1 MKFLAPL
8 RLSFAARDQLTRHNG
23 TNPLDGTRTIPQ
35 HLANGK
41 TYYGWWIVF
50 AAFLNLFLVVGVIF
64 YGFPA
69 FYPYF
74 VQDLHFTRA
83 QLTQGF
89 LLGFLFAGLPFGII
103 AGALIDRVGARAV
116 ILGGVALVSGS
127 LILMSRVTQFW
138 QFELLCIVE
147 VIGYVFAGPL
157 SNQVLVAKWFER
169 RRGQAMGYAYL
180 GLGLGGVAAPLLV
193 NYLARTLGWRPALE
207 IIGAAIALVLV
218 PTGLWI
224 TRSTPADRGI
234 DPKQFGESLAREQ
247 SPHSPPPASAGVAQA
262 VRTAPFWLILLGST
276 LAIGAIGAVIQHFIL
291 FLKDSG
297 YSATV
302 ASRYLSIL
310 LTASL
315 GGRVVVGY
323 IADRFS
329 KSFIMAIFYFL
340 IGASVLLL
348 GSPTIHRRHLGV
360 RRHLRIF
367 DGCRLHAD
375 PARGFRKFRHRLA
388 RQNSR
393 PDHHGLFDRSV
404 GRPMVRRQ
412 TLRRPSQLRPGVD
425 AHRDIRND
433 RRSRLRHLSSSRRR
447 LRSSSMRSAARSAAH
462 HRILSNFQNSEAPPT
477 SPT

>member
-1 MKFLAPL
+1 VTHSPATTEPN
-8 RLSFAARDQLTRHNG
+8 RPAEPSPNAT
-23 TNPLDGTRTIPQ
+23 TNATGE
-35 HLANGK
+35 
-41 TYYGWWIVF
+41 TYYGWWIVL
-50 AAFLNLFLVVGVIF
+50 AAFLNLFLVVGIIF

-103 AGALIDRVGARAV
+103 AGALIDRLGARAV
-116 ILGGVALVSGS
+116 ILAGVALVSGS
-127 LILMSRVTQFW
+127 LVLMSRITEFW

-147 VIGYVFAGPL
+147 VIGYVFAGPIA
-157 SNQVLVAKWFER
+157 NQVLVARWFER

-180 GLGLGGVAAPLLV
+180 GLGLGGVVAPLLV
-193 NYLARTLGWRPALE
+193 NYLAHTVGWRHALE
-207 IIGAAIALVLV
+207 IIGATIALVLV

-224 TRSTPADRGI
+224 TRSKPADRGI
-234 DPKQFGESLAREQ
+234 DPKQFRETSPETNLA
-247 SPHSPPPASAGVAQA
+247 SPALASAGVAQA
-262 VRTAPFWLILLGST
+262 IRTAPFWLILLGST

-297 YSATV
+297 YTTTV

-315 GGRVVVGY
+315 AGRVVVGY

-348 GSPTIHRRHLGV
+348 AHPQSTLAIWAFASVFGFAMGADYMLIPLVVSENFGTASLGK
-360 RRHLRIF
+360 I
-367 DGCRLHAD
+367 
-375 PARGFRKFRHRLA
+375 LA
-388 RQNSR
+388 LIIMGYSVGQWAG
-393 PDHHGLFDRSV
+393 PWVVGKLFDSRHNYDLAW
-404 GRPMVRRQ
+404 
-412 TLRRPSQLRPGVD
+412 TLIAIFAMIGAGAIYLTYLGS
-425 AHRDIRND
+425 
-433 RRSRLRHLSSSRRR
+433 RRSLSSRR
-447 LRSSSMRSAARSAAH
+447 
-462 HRILSNFQNSEAPPT
+462 
-477 SPT
+477 

>member
-1 MKFLAPL
+1 MEPNNSATLA
-8 RLSFAARDQLTRHNG
+8 H
-23 TNPLDGTRTIPQ
+23 
-35 HLANGK
+35 GK

-50 AAFLNLFLVVGVIF
+50 AAFLNLSLVVGVIF

-193 NYLARTLGWRPALE
+193 NYLARTLGWRTALE
-207 IIGAAIALVLV
+207 LIGAAIALVLF

-224 TRSTPADRGI
+224 TRSTPGDRGI
-234 DPKQFGESLAREQ
+234 DPKQFGEALSGSKNTSALTAV
-247 SPHSPPPASAGVAQA
+247 ASSGVAQA

-348 GSPTIHRRHLGV
+348 AHPQSTVAIWAFAAIFGFSMGADYMLIPLVVSENFGTASLGK
-360 RRHLRIF
+360 I
-367 DGCRLHAD
+367 
-375 PARGFRKFRHRLA
+375 LA
-388 RQNSR
+388 LIIMGYSIGQWAG
-393 PDHHGLFDRSV
+393 PWFVGKLFDARHNYDLAW
-404 GRPMVRRQ
+404 
-412 TLRRPSQLRPGVD
+412 TLIAIFAMIGGGAVYATYL
-425 AHRDIRND
+425 H
-433 RRSRLRHLSSSRRR
+433 SRRR
-447 LRSSSMRSAARSAAH
+447 LRSSK
-462 HRILSNFQNSEAPPT
+462 P
-477 SPT
+477 

>member
-1 MKFLAPL
+1 M
-8 RLSFAARDQLTRHNG
+8 Q
-23 TNPLDGTRTIPQ
+23 TNNSGTRN
-35 HLANGK
+35 NGE

-50 AAFLNLFLVVGVIF
+50 AAFLNLFLVVGIIF

-103 AGALIDRVGARAV
+103 AGALIDRIGARTV
-116 ILGGVALVSGS
+116 ILAGVALVAGS
-127 LILMSRVTQFW
+127 LILMSRITAFW

-147 VIGYVFAGPL
+147 VIGYVFAGPIA
-157 SNQVLVAKWFER
+157 NQVLVARWFER

-180 GLGLGGVAAPLLV
+180 GLGFGGVAAPLLV
-193 NYLARTLGWRPALE
+193 NYLTRNYGWRPALQL
-207 IIGAAIALVLV
+207 IGVVIALVLV
-218 PTGLWI
+218 PVGLWI
-224 TRSTPADRGI
+224 TRSNPADRGI
-234 DPKQFGESLAREQ
+234 DPKQFGELLSEKKSVLPLAT
-247 SPHSPPPASAGVAQA
+247 SAFDATAASTSAGVGQA
-262 VRTAPFWLILLGST
+262 VRTMPFWLILLGST

-348 GSPTIHRRHLGV
+348 AYPQSTAAVWAFAAIFGFSMGADYMLIPLVVSENFGTASLGK
-360 RRHLRIF
+360 I
-367 DGCRLHAD
+367 
-375 PARGFRKFRHRLA
+375 LA
-388 RQNSR
+388 LIIM
-393 PDHHGLFDRSV
+393 GYSV
-404 GRPMVRRQ
+404 GQWAGPWFVGRMFDTHHNYDLAWRTIAILAMIGAALIYLTFVR
-412 TLRRPSQLRPGVD
+412 S
-425 AHRDIRND
+425 
-433 RRSRLRHLSSSRRR
+433 RRSASR
-447 LRSSSMRSAARSAAH
+447 
-462 HRILSNFQNSEAPPT
+462 
-477 SPT
+477 

>member
-1 MKFLAPL
+1 V
-8 RLSFAARDQLTRHNG
+8 
-23 TNPLDGTRTIPQ
+23 TNSPDPTEPAHSMQSINSTSHTGS
-35 HLANGK
+35 G
-41 TYYGWWIVF
+41 TYYGWWIVL
-50 AAFLNLFLVVGVIF
+50 AAFLNLFLVVGIIF

-74 VQDLHFTRA
+74 IQDLHFTRA

-103 AGALIDRVGARAV
+103 AGALIDRIGARAV
-116 ILGGVALVSGS
+116 ILAGVALVSGS
-127 LILMSRVTQFW
+127 LILMSRITAFW

-147 VIGYVFAGPL
+147 VIGYVFAGPIA
-157 SNQVLVAKWFER
+157 NQVLVARWFER

-180 GLGLGGVAAPLLV
+180 GLGLGGVVAPILV
-193 NYLARTLGWRPALE
+193 NYLSRSFGWRLALE
-207 IIGAAIALVLV
+207 LIGAAIALVLV

-224 TRSTPADRGI
+224 TRSNPSDRGI
-234 DPKQFGESLAREQ
+234 DPKQFGESSGENKAALPTA
-247 SPHSPPPASAGVAQA
+247 ASAGVARA
-262 VRTAPFWLILLGST
+262 IRTAPFWLILLGST

-348 GSPTIHRRHLGV
+348 AYPQSTAAVWAFAAMFGFSMGADYMLIPLVVSENFGTASLGK
-360 RRHLRIF
+360 I
-367 DGCRLHAD
+367 
-375 PARGFRKFRHRLA
+375 LA
-388 RQNSR
+388 LIIM
-393 PDHHGLFDRSV
+393 GYSV
-404 GRPMVRRQ
+404 GQWAGPWFVGHMFDTHHNYDLAWKLIAIFAMTGAAAIYV
-412 TLRRPSQLRPGVD
+412 TYLHS
-425 AHRDIRND
+425 
-433 RRSRLRHLSSSRRR
+433 RRSASR
-447 LRSSSMRSAARSAAH
+447 
-462 HRILSNFQNSEAPPT
+462 
-477 SPT
+477 

>member
-1 MKFLAPL
+1 MEPNN
-8 RLSFAARDQLTRHNG
+8 STTRASG
-23 TNPLDGTRTIPQ
+23 D
-35 HLANGK
+35 

-50 AAFLNLFLVVGVIF
+50 AAFLNLFLVVGIIF

-127 LILMSRVTQFW
+127 LILMSRVSHFW

-157 SNQVLVAKWFER
+157 SNQVLVAKWFEK

-180 GLGLGGVAAPLLV
+180 GLGLGGVVAPLLV
-193 NYLARTLGWRPALE
+193 NYLARTFGWRHALE
-207 IIGAAIALVLV
+207 LIGAAIALVLV

-224 TRSTPADRGI
+224 TRSNPSDRGI
-234 DPKQFGESLAREQ
+234 DPKQFGES
-247 SPHSPPPASAGVAQA
+247 SSTNKPPPAAASAGVAYA

-348 GSPTIHRRHLGV
+348 AYPQSTLAVWAFAAIFGFSMGADYMLIPLVVSENFGTASLGK
-360 RRHLRIF
+360 I
-367 DGCRLHAD
+367 
-375 PARGFRKFRHRLA
+375 LA
-388 RQNSR
+388 LIIMGYSIGQWAG
-393 PDHHGLFDRSV
+393 PWLVGKLFDARHNYDLAWTLIAIFAMV
-404 GRPMVRRQ
+404 GGGAIYLTYLHSRR
-412 TLRRPSQLRPGVD
+412 TR
-425 AHRDIRND
+425 
-433 RRSRLRHLSSSRRR
+433 SSRSW
-447 LRSSSMRSAARSAAH
+447 L
-462 HRILSNFQNSEAPPT
+462 
-477 SPT
+477 

>member
-1 MKFLAPL
+1 MEPNNSATHPGG
-8 RLSFAARDQLTRHNG
+8 D
-23 TNPLDGTRTIPQ
+23 
-35 HLANGK
+35 

-50 AAFLNLFLVVGVIF
+50 AAFLNLFLVVGIIF

-116 ILGGVALVSGS
+116 ILAGVALVSGS
-127 LILMSRVTQFW
+127 LILMSRVTRFW

-157 SNQVLVAKWFER
+157 ANQVLVAKWFER

-180 GLGLGGVAAPLLV
+180 GLGLGGVVAPILV
-193 NYLARTLGWRPALE
+193 NYLARTLGWRHALE
-207 IIGAAIALVLV
+207 IIGAAIALVLI
-218 PTGLWI
+218 PTGLWV
-224 TRSTPADRGI
+224 TRSKPADRRI
-234 DPKQFGESLAREQ
+234 DPKDFGEFSVASKLPSAGT
-247 SPHSPPPASAGVAQA
+247 ASASGGVAQA

-297 YSATV
+297 YSGTV

-348 GSPTIHRRHLGV
+348 AHPQSTLAVWAFAAIFGFSMGADYMLIPLVVSENFGTSSLGK
-360 RRHLRIF
+360 I
-367 DGCRLHAD
+367 
-375 PARGFRKFRHRLA
+375 LA
-388 RQNSR
+388 LIIMGYSVGQWAG
-393 PDHHGLFDRSV
+393 PWFVGKLFDARHNYELAW
-404 GRPMVRRQ
+404 
-412 TLRRPSQLRPGVD
+412 TLIAIFAMIGAVAIYATYLR
-425 AHRDIRND
+425 
-433 RRSRLRHLSSSRRR
+433 SRRR
-447 LRSSSMRSAARSAAH
+447 PLTR
-462 HRILSNFQNSEAPPT
+462 
-477 SPT
+477 